1 MKNKGLNDMIK
12 VSDDLIIPGYIVK
25 NFDKLNIDGLSFILL
40 LYFINQK
47 ENITFNIT
55 KISSDLNIESSK
67 VLELIN
73 ELNEKNYITIE
84 MRKNDNDVIEEFIS
98 TELFFNKIS
107 SILLD
112 NEDNNSDNDIYSI
125 FEKEF
130 GRVLSPTEI
139 EIINKWTESNIS
151 EELIKEALK
160 EAILNGVHNMR
171 YIDSILFSWTKKG
184 YKNVEDIK
192 RKKNTKE
199 EKIEEVYDY
208 DWLNE

>member
-55 KISSDLNIESSK
+55 KISSDLDIESSK

-112 NEDNNSDNDIYSI
+112 NEDNNSGNDIYSI

-151 EELIKEALK
+151 EDLIKEALK

>member
-1 MKNKGLNDMIK
+1 MKDEILNSVIRVNDN
-12 VSDDLIIPGYIVK
+12 LIIPGYIVK
-25 NFDKLNIDGLSFILL
+25 NFEKLDIEGMDFILL

-47 ENITFNIT
+47 EDVSFNVS
-55 KISSDLNIESSK
+55 KISTDLKIDSSK

-73 ELNEKNYITIE
+73 DLNEKNYISIE
-84 MRKNDNDVIEEFIS
+84 MKKNDNGVIEEFIS

-107 SILLD
+107 SLLMD
-112 NEDNNSDNDIYSI
+112 NHENNNSNDIYSM

-139 EIINKWTESNIS
+139 EIVNKWTESNIS
-151 EELIKEALK
+151 EEIIKEALK
-160 EAILNGVHNMR
+160 EAVLNGVHNMR

-184 YKNVEDIK
+184 YKKVEDIK
-192 RKKNTKE
+192 RKKTSKE
-199 EKIEEVYDY
+199 ELEEVYEY

>member
-84 MRKNDNDVIEEFIS
+84 MRKNENDVIEEFIS
-98 TELFFNKIS
+98 TELFFNKMS

-112 NEDNNSDNDIYSI
+112 NEDNNNDNDIYSI

>member
-1 MKNKGLNDMIK
+1 MKDKVLNSVIQIND
-12 VSDDLIIPGYIVK
+12 SLIIPGYIIK
-25 NFDKLNIDGLSFILL
+25 NFDKLDLEGLDLILL

-47 ENITFNIT
+47 DNITFNIT

-73 ELNEKNYITIE
+73 ELNEKNYISIE
-84 MRKNDNDVIEEFIS
+84 MRKNDNGVIEEFIS
-98 TELFFNKIS
+98 TELFYNKIS
-107 SILLD
+107 SLLMD
-112 NEDNNSDNDIYSI
+112 NQEDDNSNDIYSI

-130 GRVLSPTEI
+130 GRVLSPTEV
-139 EIINKWTESNIS
+139 EIVNKWTENSIS

-171 YIDSILFSWTKKG
+171 YIDSILFNWTKKG
-184 YKNVEDIK
+184 YKKVEDIK
-192 RKKNTKE
+192 RKKNSKE
-199 EKIEEVYDY
+199 DVAPEIYDY

>member
-1 MKNKGLNDMIK
+1 MKDKVLNSVIQIND
-12 VSDDLIIPGYIVK
+12 SLIIPGYIIK
-25 NFDKLNIDGLSFILL
+25 NFNKLDLEGLDLILL

-47 ENITFNIT
+47 DNITFNIT

-73 ELNEKNYITIE
+73 ELNEKNYISIE
-84 MRKNDNDVIEEFIS
+84 MRKNDSGVIEEFIS
-98 TELFFNKIS
+98 TELFYNKIS
-107 SILLD
+107 SLLMD
-112 NEDNNSDNDIYSI
+112 NQEADNSNDIYSI

-130 GRVLSPTEI
+130 GRVLSPTEV
-139 EIINKWTESNIS
+139 EIVNKWTESSIS
-151 EELIKEALK
+151 EEMIKEALK
-160 EAILNGVHNMR
+160 EAVLNGVHNMR

-184 YKNVEDIK
+184 YKKVEDIK

-199 EKIEEVYDY
+199 DAPEIYDY